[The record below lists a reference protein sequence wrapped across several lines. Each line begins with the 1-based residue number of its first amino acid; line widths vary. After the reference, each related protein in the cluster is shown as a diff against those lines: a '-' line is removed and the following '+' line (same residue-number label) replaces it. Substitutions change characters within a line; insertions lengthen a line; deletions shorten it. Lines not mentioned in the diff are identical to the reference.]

1 MKVKNEATITKDLK
15 KFQMRSV
22 LVSGLNKSEP
32 FNHQGF
38 SFNPFTFISSLS
50 DYSACNYVFWEKPN
64 ALTI

>member
-15 KFQMRSV
+15 KFQMSSV

-32 FNHQGF
+32 FYHQGF

-50 DYSACNYVFWEKPN
+50 DYS
-64 ALTI
+64 T